1 MIREGRTFNSNKR
14 GRISCPGPLFWQGAS
29 IYLSVSPSF
38 CLSVSPSSCPSDS
51 LSLPIPICLHVFLSV
66 CPSVFMSV
74 SLFMSLYLS
83 VSLSLYLSVY
93 LSFCLSVCISVSVSQ
108 RNFLLYLYLSVSLSF
123 RLSVSLYLCSC
134 LPIFQSPCLFVCL
147 FLHCLVLQNFYLW
160 WGWIFC
166 PGPLQWQGAFQ
177 GIFAGGEER
186 YSTLLEL
193 KLLLPPERGESK
205 FWHVSTGWGYNR
217 LYNFSVRLLYLICN
231 ETREK
236 SNILFWP
243 LIVTG
248 RVSMYFLGGGW
259 GGI

>member
-1 MIREGRTFNSNKR
+1 MIREGRTLNSNKR
-14 GRISCPGPLFWQGAS
+14 GRISCPGPLYWQGAS

-123 RLSVSLYLCSC
+123 HLLVSLYLCSC
-134 LPIFQSPCLFVCL
+134 LPIFQSLCLLASLSVF
-147 FLHCLVLQNFYLW
+147 F
-160 WGWIFC
+160 
-166 PGPLQWQGAFQ
+166 
-177 GIFAGGEER
+177 
-186 YSTLLEL
+186 TLLGIAEL
-193 KLLLPPERGESK
+193 WSLI
-205 FWHVSTGWGYNR
+205 R
-217 LYNFSVRLLYLICN
+217 LD
-231 ETREK
+231 
-236 SNILFWP
+236 ILSWP
-243 LIVTG
+243 FTVTG
-248 RVSMYFLGGGW
+248 RVPGYFRRGRRKICNPPWAEAFTSPWEGW
-259 GGI
+259 K